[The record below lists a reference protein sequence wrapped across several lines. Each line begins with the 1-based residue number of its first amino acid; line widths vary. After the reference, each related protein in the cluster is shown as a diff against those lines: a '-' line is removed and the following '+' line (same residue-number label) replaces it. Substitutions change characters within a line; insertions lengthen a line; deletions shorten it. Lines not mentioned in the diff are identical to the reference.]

1 VLNSDRKSM
10 SCVEPKTGK
19 LIWEHRVEGAKIESS
34 PTAGDGKIYFQDM
47 RAKVTILAAG
57 ETAKEIFSGSM
68 ASGEEKDVR
77 SSIALADGCAF
88 VRTTGMLYCIGS
100 K

>member
-1 VLNSDRKSM
+1 M
-10 SCVEPKTGK
+10 EG
-19 LIWEHRVEGAKIESS
+19 GAKIEAS

-57 ETAKEIFSGSM
+57 DTAKVIFSGEM
-68 ASGEEKDVR
+68 ADGEEKDVR
-77 SSIALADGCAF
+77 SCIALSSGCAF
-88 VRTTGMLYCIGS
+88 VRTTRMLYCIGA